1 LNLSASSVL
10 SCVAVKI
17 RFLLAAL
24 CVLLSAS
31 TASAVLGATLAE
43 ITKHRSKKPDSQ
55 PGKDRAVWMFEG
67 NDGLLLYAVK
77 FGDDGRSI
85 YEQLKPGQLGRTLHP
100 DFVNDFIQAQTA
112 HLKDSPTLLEPKP
125 GEAYRFA
132 GKDLVVAKNE
142 YVLVD
147 AANGVL
153 IVWVRGSLPSITAI
167 TPAALP

>member
-1 LNLSASSVL
+1 
-10 SCVAVKI
+10 VKI
-17 RFLLAAL
+17 RHLLAAL
-24 CVLLSAS
+24 CLLSAAS

-43 ITKHRSKKPDSQ
+43 ITKHRGKKPDGQ
-55 PGKDRAVWMFEG
+55 PEKDKAIWSFEG

-85 YEQLKPGQLGRTLHP
+85 YEQLKPGQLGRNLHV
-100 DFVNDFIQAQTA
+100 DFVNDFIRAQAA
-112 HLKDSPTLLEPKP
+112 HLQDSPTLREPKS
-125 GEAYRFA
+125 GESYRFA
-132 GKDLVVAKNE
+132 GRDLTVAPNE

-153 IVWVRGSLPSITAI
+153 IVWVRGSLPSVTAI